1 VRNRRLVLALAAA
14 LTILS
19 FVQAVH
25 RARAGRSA
33 LIKWRPDVERL
44 WNGGEVYGADR
55 GDGRE
60 GFPTPPLT
68 AIALSPFLALGD
80 VPGAIAWAAFK
91 LALAWWSVLVV
102 LRLAAGRA
110 GDFPPWGAALV
121 VVLCWRVFASDVSH
135 GNVNLALLA
144 VLVAAARAW
153 RAGVDERAGLWI
165 GLAASLKVT
174 PLLFVLLFLRKRAW
188 TALAGVVA
196 GLALGL
202 VLVPGLLLG
211 FGRNQELL
219 GAWWQQMAAPYLSGA
234 PVGLMQSEHINQ
246 SLLGVLARLLAPAV
260 AIPADPP
267 RYPSDVLVNVLAL
280 SPEGLRFVHRACAA
294 LVLVALLVWTRASR
308 GERSGPRVVGEWA
321 LVTLAMLMLSERS
334 WKQHYVVLLFPLA
347 YLAWRACSDRA
358 ARPAAVAGL
367 AAAALAIALSGS
379 GVLGARGSDL
389 AESYGLFLWGAV
401 ALFVACG
408 RLLGRDAEGAA
419 T

>member
-1 VRNRRLVLALAAA
+1 VLALAIA
-14 LTILS
+14 LSLLS
-19 FVQAVH
+19 LVQAVH

-33 LIKWRPDVERL
+33 LIKWRVDVERM
-44 WNGGEVYGADR
+44 WDGGPVYGADR

-68 AIALSPFLALGD
+68 ALALSPFLALGD

-91 LALAWWSVLVV
+91 LGLAWWSVIVV

-110 GDFPPWGAALV
+110 GDFPRWGAALV
-121 VVLCWRVFASDVSH
+121 TVLCWRVFASDVSH

-144 VLVAAARAW
+144 LLVAAASAW
-153 RAGVDERAGLWI
+153 GAGDDERAGLWI
-165 GLAASLKVT
+165 GLASALKVT
-174 PLLFVLLFLRKRAW
+174 PLLFALHFARKRSW
-188 TALAGVVA
+188 KALAGVAA

-211 FGRNQELL
+211 FGRNWELL
-219 GAWWQQMAAPYLSGA
+219 GGWWSQMAAPYLSGA

-246 SLLGVLARLLAPAV
+246 SLLGVLARLLTPAV
-260 AIPADPP
+260 AIPADAP
-267 RYPSDVLVNVLAL
+267 RYPEDVFVNVLAL
-280 SPEGLRFVHRACAA
+280 SPEALRWVHRGAAA
-294 LVLVALLVWTRASR
+294 LVLAALLLWTRAPR
-308 GERSGPRVVGEWA
+308 GERSGERVVGEWA

-347 YLAWRACSDRA
+347 YLVARAWRDRG
-358 ARPAAVAGL
+358 ARPTAVAGL

-389 AESYGLFLWGAV
+389 AEAYGLFLCGGI

-408 RLLGRDAEGAA
+408 HLLARDGA
-419 T
+419 